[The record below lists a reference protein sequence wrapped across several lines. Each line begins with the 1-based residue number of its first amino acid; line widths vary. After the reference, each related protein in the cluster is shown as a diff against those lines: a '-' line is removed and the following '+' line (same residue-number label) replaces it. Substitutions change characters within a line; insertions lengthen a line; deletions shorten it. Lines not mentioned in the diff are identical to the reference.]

1 MKRLASSPTSRVRN
15 WERKDSH
22 LIRSSIKPEKTT
34 NLFLAK
40 IFFNLKNKSLKDS
53 SPWLKIRI
61 FSLFLK
67 NRPKDSNL
75 RTRVRIFD
83 SPLIFAVSFPESVK
97 KTLLAF
103 TGRITMNSPVKQLE
117 QGERKRVLAIWKK
130 KYIYFLIF
138 FISFRSSPLSM
149 ATPAKRSPP
158 RLPRPRRPPRRMQ
171 MPP

>member
-1 MKRLASSPTSRVRN
+1 MSDSIFASGESSPAFPGLVRVRVFWPFMKRLASSPTSRVRN

-61 FSLFLK
+61 FSLFLT

-83 SPLIFAVSFPESVK
+83 SPLIFGKRFPLPK
-97 KTLLAF
+97 LQ
-103 TGRITMNSPVKQLE
+103 INSNL
-117 QGERKRVLAIWKK
+117 
-130 KYIYFLIF
+130 
-138 FISFRSSPLSM
+138 
-149 ATPAKRSPP
+149 T
-158 RLPRPRRPPRRMQ
+158 
-171 MPP
+171 